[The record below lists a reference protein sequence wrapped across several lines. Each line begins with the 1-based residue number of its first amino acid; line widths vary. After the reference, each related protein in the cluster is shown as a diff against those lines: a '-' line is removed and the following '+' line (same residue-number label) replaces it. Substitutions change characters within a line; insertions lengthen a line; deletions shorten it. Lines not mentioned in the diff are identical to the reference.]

1 MKSGAFLETL
11 IGVIVL
17 VAAGFFLF
25 WAQGRLDE
33 GAGGGGYEV
42 IARFNTVGELSRGAE
57 VRMAGVP
64 VGAVRSIS
72 LDTETYFARTDL
84 EIRSDIEI
92 PQDSTARIATAG
104 LLGSAYVEI
113 EPGGAMEM
121 IGEGGEIEFTQG
133 AVDMFDLI
141 GDAVMDRGGSGGGGR
156 ARAPRHDFAAKP
168 RELAPHEGFHHCTRR
183 ASARRRSGVGAGR
196 RRARARR

>member
-17 VAAGFFLF
+17 VAAGFFLV

-33 GAGGGGYEV
+33 GAGGDGYEV
-42 IARFNTVGELSRGAE
+42 VARFNTVGELARGAE

-64 VGAVRSIS
+64 VGAVQSIS

-84 EIRSDIEI
+84 EIRGDIEI

-121 IGEGGEIEFTQG
+121 ISEGGEIEFTQG

-141 GDAVMDRGGSGGGGR
+141 GDAVMDRGGSGGGG
-156 ARAPRHDFAAKP
+156 
-168 RELAPHEGFHHCTRR
+168 
-183 ASARRRSGVGAGR
+183 
-196 RRARARR
+196 